1 MKEIYLK
8 KMQLTNFKG
17 VRDLSIDFGTKTDV
31 FGDNGTG
38 KSTIMDAFM
47 WCLFGK
53 DRKDRKEFA
62 IKTYDKDGVVI
73 PDIPHEVEV
82 TLTVDGENI
91 VLTKRYNET
100 WTKRRGSAVKEMTGH
115 EEERLYNNVPCT
127 LKEWNSKIDAVC
139 SEQVFKLITNSRY
152 FCSLKADQQREM
164 LFRMAG
170 EISDADV
177 VAGQP
182 NLEQLLADMTGKTLA
197 EYKKEIQA
205 KKRRVKTECDALPTR
220 INERRRDIQDAEDWD
235 ALKEEKATLETKRN
249 ELDKVLISAA
259 ENAKKKMTEAKNRI
273 QVISEMKKTILY
285 RENEIR
291 SSANK
296 DYNTKVEALDQ
307 IKRSIKIWENDREDI
322 QRTIDRTKSN
332 KDAAIKEMDALR
344 QKWYDKNAEELQINE
359 NDFVCPTCGRRYEV
373 EEIAKRRDSIVENFN
388 ASKAHALDSIT
399 TSGLKLRDDVK
410 EYEERIAELE
420 ERKAKLTA
428 LILSNQTQVDSFVL
442 GEKTDCTEAIA
453 NDEEILRLKQDIA
466 RLEEVEIVEEDT
478 TDIKIQRDDLTRQI
492 KELDARL
499 AMQKV
504 IDANIKRI
512 GELEIELRKNSE
524 ELAML
529 EGIEFNIMEFSK
541 RKADIV
547 EGRVSSLFENVKFKL
562 FDRQINGEEIEVCEA
577 TMDGVPYSVLNDA
590 KQINCGIDIINA
602 ICKYEGIHAPIFV
615 DNAESI
621 NNIIDTDSQLIR
633 LVVSTDKQ
641 LRIQSNDK

>member
-17 VRDLSIDFGTKTDV
+17 VRDLSIDFVTKTDV

-73 PDIPHEVEV
+73 PNIPHEVEV
-82 TLTVDGENI
+82 TLSVDGETI

-127 LKEWNSKIDAVC
+127 LKEWTSKIDAIC

-273 QVISEMKKTILY
+273 QVISEMQKTILY

-307 IKRSIKIWENDREDI
+307 IKRSIKTWENDREDI

-504 IDANIKRI
+504 IEANIKRI
-512 GELEIELRKNSE
+512 GELEVELRKNSE

-621 NNIIDTDSQLIR
+621 NNIIGTDSQLIR

-641 LRIQSNDK
+641 LRIQNNK

>member
-1 MKEIYLK
+1 
-8 KMQLTNFKG
+8 MQLTNFKG

-82 TLTVDGENI
+82 TLTVDGETI

-127 LKEWNSKIDAVC
+127 LKEWNSKIDAIC

-182 NLEQLLADMTGKTLA
+182 NLEHLLADMTGKTLA

-273 QVISEMKKTILY
+273 QVISEMQKTILY

-410 EYEERIAELE
+410 EYEERIGELE

-529 EGIEFNIMEFSK
+529 EGVEFNIMEFSK

-621 NNIIDTDSQLIR
+621 NNIIGTDSQLIR

-641 LRIQSNDK
+641 LRIQNNK

>member
-82 TLTVDGENI
+82 TLSVDGETI

-127 LKEWNSKIDAVC
+127 LKEWNSKIDAIC

-235 ALKEEKATLETKRN
+235 ALKEEKETLETKRN

-273 QVISEMKKTILY
+273 QVISEMQKTILY

-296 DYNTKVEALDQ
+296 DYTTKVEALDQ
-307 IKRSIKIWENDREDI
+307 IKRSIKTWENDREDI

-466 RLEEVEIVEEDT
+466 RLEEAEIVEEDT

-504 IDANIKRI
+504 IEANIKRI

-621 NNIIDTDSQLIR
+621 NNIIGTDSQLIR

-641 LRIQSNDK
+641 LRIQNNK